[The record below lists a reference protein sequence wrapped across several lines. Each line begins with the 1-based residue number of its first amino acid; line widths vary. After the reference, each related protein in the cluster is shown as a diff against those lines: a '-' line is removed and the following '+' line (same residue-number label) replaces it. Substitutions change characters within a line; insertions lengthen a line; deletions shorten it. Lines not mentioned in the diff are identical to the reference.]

1 MPHNSPAHRDS
12 LHKLDA
18 YVAGPTFLKN
28 TAWSPGDMGHIAVDN
43 STASPMV
50 AVVVGKINDARLNCG
65 PGGNFTPK
73 FGNFEKAKFT
83 FILGCPHEP
92 AYSEDWEHMLTTLDK
107 VQNTIASTNSKRDLV
122 DTSTRS
128 LRFGAPIFT
137 KRVLVFLSQ
146 IL

>member
-1 MPHNSPAHRDS
+1 
-12 LHKLDA
+12 
-18 YVAGPTFLKN
+18 
-28 TAWSPGDMGHIAVDN
+28 MGHIAVDN

-83 FILGCPHEP
+83 FILSRPHEP
-92 AYSEDWEHMLTTLDK
+92 AYSEDWERMLTTLDK
-107 VQNTIASTNSKRDLV
+107 VQNSIASTNSKRDLV

-128 LRFGAPIFT
+128 L
-137 KRVLVFLSQ
+137 
-146 IL
+146 

>member
-1 MPHNSPAHRDS
+1 
-12 LHKLDA
+12 
-18 YVAGPTFLKN
+18 
-28 TAWSPGDMGHIAVDN
+28 MGHIAVDN

-83 FILGCPHEP
+83 FILSRPHEP
-92 AYSEDWEHMLTTLDK
+92 AYSEDWERMF
-107 VQNTIASTNSKRDLV
+107 ASTNSKRDLV